1 MSKDYSGGLPDLGE
15 QVAGWR
21 RLLGMTQ
28 AELEAKAG
36 LSHNALSRIETGQVS
51 PRLATLER
59 IAAAMKLSVDEL
71 QCRRPVAQT
80 VGDGDPGDWY
90 AVAARVEA
98 LNEEKRALL
107 LKTVHQIMD
116 LMEKP

>member
-1 MSKDYSGGLPDLGE
+1 MSKDYSAGLPDLGA

-21 RLLGMTQ
+21 RVLGMTQ

-59 IAAAMKLSVDEL
+59 IAAAMKISADEL
-71 QCRRPVAQT
+71 QFRRPAAQS
-80 VGDGDPGDWY
+80 VSEGDPGDWY
-90 AVAARVEA
+90 AIAARVGA
-98 LNEEKRALL
+98 LSDEKRALV
-107 LKTVHQIMD
+107 LKTVHQILD